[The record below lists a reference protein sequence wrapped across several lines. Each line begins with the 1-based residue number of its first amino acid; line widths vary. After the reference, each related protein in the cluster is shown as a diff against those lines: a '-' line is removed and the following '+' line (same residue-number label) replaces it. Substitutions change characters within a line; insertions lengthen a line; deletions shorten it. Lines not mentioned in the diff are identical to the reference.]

1 MTTKKLA
8 LVLALA
14 LSASA
19 CASLTPA
26 VNTIAPPNPNLQIE
40 GRVAQVG
47 IRIVDAIRIAQA
59 GVPTLVRTQ
68 VLTPEE
74 GLKVLEGFRS
84 MLEIA
89 GQLGQALKM
98 VDGARDLAEAA
109 KQWDTVTAKVS
120 ELLRSGFSLGND
132 VAGGAGRV
140 AVSGL
145 LGGLGD
151 RLSELMG
158 MSPARSGGVQ

>member
-1 MTTKKLA
+1 MRALV
-8 LVLALA
+8 LVLALC
-14 LSASA
+14 ASA

-26 VNTIAPPNPNLQIE
+26 VNVLAPPNPNLQIE

-89 GQLGQALKM
+89 GQLGQALRT
-98 VDGARDLAEAA
+98 VDAA
-109 KQWDTVTAKVS
+109 HTIVDATKQWDTVTAKVS
-120 ELLRSGFSLGND
+120 ELLRSGFALGND
-132 VAGGAGRV
+132 VSGAAGRV

-145 LGGLGD
+145 LGGMGD
-151 RLSELMG
+151 RLSELMAVA
-158 MSPARSGGVQ
+158 PARGGGQ

>member
-1 MTTKKLA
+1 MRA

-19 CASLTPA
+19 CASMTPA
-26 VNTIAPPNPNLQIE
+26 VNALAPPNPNLQIE

-47 IRIVDAIRIAQA
+47 IRIVDAIRIAQS

-89 GQLGQALKM
+89 GQLGQALRT
-98 VDGARDLAEAA
+98 VDAAHTVVDAA

-120 ELLRSGFSLGND
+120 ELLRSGFALGND
-132 VAGGAGRV
+132 VGGAAGRV

-145 LGGLGD
+145 LGGMGD
-151 RLSELMG
+151 RLSELMTAA
-158 MSPARSGGVQ
+158 PARGGGQ